1 MPDNYF
7 NQGDIDYQ
15 GKEVLKID
23 DFNLW
28 KSTLIDYCEND
39 CKVLHQVLIKF
50 KELVFSN
57 WGINIEKYPTTPS
70 LAFAIFRKDY
80 MLENTI
86 PITSGKVFNF
96 IKKSFTGGST
106 DMFIPYGKDIRC
118 YDVNS
123 LYPFIMKN
131 KAFPVGNIFKFE
143 GDITILGSDIYFI
156 ADSMVKTIRNLTHP
170 YLQIHYKTSN
180 GLRTIS
186 PNGKFNMTINS
197 PEYYNAIKD
206 YKIQI
211 KEGYYFKTSIVFDNY
226 VTDLYN
232 LRLKYSK
239 GSPMNLT
246 CKMLMNSL
254 FGRFAMKPILSI
266 QKFIGKEEFKFLT
279 EKYLI
284 EDYLDLGDHGY
295 FVSYIDIFKTTKE
308 PNISISIASAI
319 TAYSRVFMS
328 KFKNNAPSVFKL
340 FYSDTDSIFVD
351 RDLPKDLIGNEIGQF
366 KLEYIF
372 KEVVFLGPKIYGGLI
387 DNNNFICK
395 IKGYKNPQN
404 ITLEDLKSLL
414 NKNSKPPL

>member
-1 MPDNYF
+1 MY
-7 NQGDIDYQ
+7 
-15 GKEVLKID
+15 
-23 DFNLW
+23 
-28 KSTLIDYCEND
+28 
-39 CKVLHQVLIKF
+39 
-50 KELVFSN
+50 
-57 WGINIEKYPTTPS
+57 
-70 LAFAIFRKDY
+70 
-80 MLENTI
+80 
-86 PITSGKVFNF
+86 
-96 IKKSFTGGST
+96 
-106 DMFIPYGKDIRC
+106 IPYGKDIRC

-123 LYPFIMKN
+123 LYPSIMKN

-308 PNISISIASAI
+308 PNVSISIASAI

-372 KEVVFLGPKIYGGLI
+372 KEAVFLGPKIYGGYTY
-387 DNNNFICK
+387 DNNFICK
-395 IKGYKNPQN
+395 IKGYKNPKGISFN
-404 ITLEDLKSLL
+404 DLKSLL
-414 NKNSKPPL
+414 DKKSKPLELNHDKWYRNLSE